1 MTRRFAVTWDY
12 RCPFARNIHEHL
24 VVGLAA
30 GADWQLEFWPF
41 SLNQVHVEE
50 GRPDVWDDPAK
61 ADGLLAMQVGISVR
75 DRFPAAFPAVHT
87 ALFAARHDE
96 ARDIRDEAV
105 LRAVLK
111 EQDVDPDAV
120 LADIASGRTLEVFR
134 QAHTDAVNDYG
145 VFGVPT
151 FVVDGQS
158 VFIRVMH
165 RPSDDPSE
173 SITTIER
180 LLDLTT
186 GWTDLNEFKHS
197 RIPR

>member
-24 VVGLAA
+24 IVGLAA
-30 GADWQLEFWPF
+30 GADWQVDFVPF

-50 GRPDVWDDPAK
+50 GEPDVWADPAK
-61 ADGLLAMQVGISVR
+61 APSLLAMQVGISVR
-75 DRFPAAFPAVHT
+75 DELPAAFPAVHG

-111 EQDVDPDAV
+111 EQDVDPDPV
-120 LADIASGRTLEVFR
+120 LADIAGGRTMKVFR
-134 QAHTDAVNDYG
+134 EAHEAAVADHA

-151 FVVDGQS
+151 FIIDGQAA
-158 VFIRVMH
+158 FIRVMH
-165 RPSDDPSE
+165 RPSDDPGD
-173 SITTIER
+173 SIATIER
-180 LLDLTT
+180 L
-186 GWTDLNEFKHS
+186 
-197 RIPR
+197 